1 LALNEEQLVLLAE
14 QIVSDLKEQLEGQEE
29 TGRTQAA
36 KAIEVAM
43 ATESLL
49 VFRNWLRYQM
59 FRLKFWRTGEPGPE
73 LATRVEQA
81 VARIEREAEP
91 PEMMAQ
97 VARFLGYF
105 RRALMAVQYLEQIPP
120 ARARGVG

>member
-1 LALNEEQLVLLAE
+1 MALKEEQLVLLAE
-14 QIVSDLKEQLEGQEE
+14 KIVSDLKEQLTGQEE

-43 ATESLL
+43 ATDSLL

-81 VARIEREAEP
+81 VDQIERQAEP
-91 PEMMAQ
+91 SEIMGQ
-97 VARFLGYF
+97 LARFLGYF
-105 RRALMAVQYLEQIPP
+105 RRALMAVKYLEQIPP
-120 ARARGVG
+120 ARERGVG